1 MKKGSDET
9 IGQVGNEFLTTIV
22 REDLSPG
29 YKVAQSVHAM
39 ADFAVKFEHEFKQWQ
54 MGSNYLCCLETNELK
69 MRRLIEKFQMLDIK
83 YEVFYEPDIGD
94 QMTSIAVEAISREQH
109 KKLFKNL
116 KLANHEKI

>member
-1 MKKGSDET
+1 
-9 IGQVGNEFLTTIV
+9 
-22 REDLSPG
+22 
-29 YKVAQSVHAM
+29 M
-39 ADFAVKFEHEFKQWQ
+39 ADFAVKFGHEFKQWQ

-69 MRRLIEKFQMLDIK
+69 MRKLIEKFQMLDIK

>member
-1 MKKGSDET
+1 
-9 IGQVGNEFLTTIV
+9 
-22 REDLSPG
+22 
-29 YKVAQSVHAM
+29 M

-69 MRRLIEKFQMLDIK
+69 MRKLIEKFQMLDIK

>member
-1 MKKGSDET
+1 MSK
-9 IGQVGNEFLTTIV
+9 
-22 REDLSPG
+22 
-29 YKVAQSVHAM
+29 
-39 ADFAVKFEHEFKQWQ
+39 
-54 MGSNYLCCLETNELK
+54 
-69 MRRLIEKFQMLDIK
+69 LIEKFQMLDIK

>member
-1 MKKGSDET
+1 
-9 IGQVGNEFLTTIV
+9 
-22 REDLSPG
+22 
-29 YKVAQSVHAM
+29 M